1 MKRWPPLLYPGPGG
15 IHRNF
20 NQGTGERGSWPDA
33 DGYQNILEEL
43 SNVVEKSGEA
53 LSSGGLDVVRSIRSG
68 RLNYIAVGGTANALT
83 GALDPAITSYAELA
97 IGTPLRLKILLAN
110 TGPAA
115 IALNGLAPIEILRQD
130 GAALRKGDLQPGI
143 REAFFDGANLRLF
156 SLVLQTE
163 RTVTLLGRVTAQYL
177 PTGVETAIEW
187 APPAAGTDP
196 LGWYNPAQPT
206 RLTCPV
212 GIDRAVFSFS
222 IGFNLSSVGYRKGR
236 VVVNGSAEGS
246 GLPVDIVL
254 PNSGDLTIPNGAG
267 APYPMVAGDF
277 AQVLGFTN
285 PGGPHLLVRQNTF
298 FSVSY

>member
-1 MKRWPPLLYPGPGG
+1 MKRWQPILYPGPGG
-15 IHRNF
+15 IHVNF
-20 NQGTGERGSWPDA
+20 DQGTGARGSRPDA
-33 DGYQNILEEL
+33 DGYQNILDEL
-43 SNVVEKSGEA
+43 SNVVEKSGVA
-53 LSSGGLDVVRSIRSG
+53 LSTGSLDVAKGIRSG

-83 GALDPAITSYAELA
+83 GALDPAIASYDDLA

-115 IALNGLAPIEILRQD
+115 IALNGLAPIAIVRQD

-143 REAFFDGANLRLF
+143 REAFFDGVNLRLF

-163 RTVTLLGRVTAQYL
+163 RTVTLTGRVTAQYL
-177 PTGVETAIEW
+177 PNGVETAVEW

-212 GIDRAVFSFS
+212 GIERAVFSFA
-222 IGFNLSSVGYRKGR
+222 IGFENSSVGYRKGR
-236 VVVNGSAEGS
+236 VVHNGVNEGS
-246 GLPVDIVL
+246 GLPVDVVL
-254 PNSGDLTIPNGAG
+254 PTAADIGIPNGTG
-267 APYPMVAGDF
+267 SPYPLAAGDYV
-277 AQVLGFTN
+277 QVLGYTN
-285 PGGPHLLVRQNTF
+285 PGGPHLLRRANTS